1 MSLVVRT
8 GQKEWCEW
16 GSRRNDCGWFARRDG
31 EYFHRLLASAPSEA
45 GHGVHFQVELLIRE
59 VVHGDAAAAVNC
71 RRMSMD
77 LKKTLATT

>member
-8 GQKEWCEW
+8 GQKGRRECA
-16 GSRRNDCGWFARRDG
+16 SRGNHCGWFARRDG

-45 GHGVHFQVELLIRE
+45 GHGIQFHGEVLIRE

-77 LKKTLATT
+77 LKKALATT